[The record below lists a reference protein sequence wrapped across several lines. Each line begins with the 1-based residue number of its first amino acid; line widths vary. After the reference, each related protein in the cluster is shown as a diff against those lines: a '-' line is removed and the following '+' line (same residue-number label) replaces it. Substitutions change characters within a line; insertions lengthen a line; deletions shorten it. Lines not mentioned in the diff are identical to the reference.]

1 MAYAVLLRFDP
12 DGTRPLIVGDDSA
25 PLAAEDGVR
34 YRLVAVAADRE
45 EAARIAEVLRR
56 RIETGELSS

>member
-1 MAYAVLLRFDP
+1 
-12 DGTRPLIVGDDSA
+12 LIVSDDSE
-25 PLAAEDGVR
+25 PLANEDGVR

-56 RIETGELSS
+56 RIEAGELST